1 MKIAPFIRRNY
12 SIIAAI
18 IFLAAFIVGV
28 VGLCISDLTHIYD
41 RVIMNMPDGTIVGA
55 ENVRI
60 KDQDESWKI
69 ICEDGSV
76 YIIEKKNCVIF

>member
-1 MKIAPFIRRNY
+1 MDKTWIGIVLFI
-12 SIIAAI
+12 IM
-18 IFLAAFIVGV
+18 FLGLIVPAFFK
-28 VGLCISDLTHIYD
+28 DAHTYD

-76 YIIEKKNCVIF
+76 YIIEKKNCVIFD

>member
-1 MKIAPFIRRNY
+1 MNKIWVCIVLLIIILIGLIVPAFFIE
-12 SIIAAI
+12 AH
-18 IFLAAFIVGV
+18 
-28 VGLCISDLTHIYD
+28 TYD

-60 KDQDESWKI
+60 RDQDESWKI

-76 YIIEKKNCVIF
+76 YIIEKKNCVIFD